1 MTSPSLSRLLCTQ
14 TAPPEGQD
22 GQAWAMARAVLHGQ
36 TDAQAAEALPEPL
49 LLALLDAC
57 VEERL
62 AAPVE
67 ALSASRAKGVAK
79 AARRAQY
86 RLRSAGVATQRP
98 AVPAQ
103 PPAPKEEAAA
113 ELPCLLSPPDGA
125 GDSLLVVVRPVKGG
139 LALHEVVLSDEM
151 GLVEHRE
158 FESSRSGYRRSLRE
172 ARAQPLREISLA
184 EARTLLAE
192 AYRCNLATRS
202 PLPRGAEE
210 MLRRLSVE
218 PAASPLPPVP
228 VPEEGDAVLALQA
241 AALHEE
247 PELRGFLPPESELKL
262 LAARVQ
268 EVQSSPLALSEVQR
282 AEQIQEKARA
292 MAEAFFTPE
301 RSQLYGRRLWAL
313 ADVFDRTHRGPK
325 AVVARAE
332 ARRLFHR
339 APGLFSRFA
348 EALYTKLLPKS
359 ALPGAETPDTA
370 PAAPAAPAPGERRS
384 KGGLILP

>member
-1 MTSPSLSRLLCTQ
+1 MTSPSLAQLLRTDA
-14 TAPPEGQD
+14 APAAGQD
-22 GQAWAMARAVLHGQ
+22 GQAWATARAVLRGE

-49 LLALLDAC
+49 LQALLDAL

-62 AAPVE
+62 AAPVDVL
-67 ALSASRAKGVAK
+67 AASPAKAVAK

-86 RLRSAGVATQRP
+86 RLRSAGVPTQRP
-98 AVPAQ
+98 AVPAP
-103 PPAPKEEAAA
+103 PPAPKDVSAP

-125 GDSLLVVVRPVKGG
+125 GDSLLVVARPVKGG
-139 LALHEVVLSDEM
+139 LALHELVLSDEM

-184 EARTLLAE
+184 EARTLLAQ
-192 AYRCNLATRS
+192 AYRCNLASRS
-202 PLPRGAEE
+202 PLPRGAED
-210 MLRRLSVE
+210 MLRRLAVD
-218 PAASPLPPVP
+218 PAPSPLPPLP
-228 VPEEGDAVLALQA
+228 PPEDGDAVLALQA

-262 LAARVQ
+262 LAARAK

-282 AEQIQEKARA
+282 AEQIQEKVRA

-301 RSQLYGRRLWAL
+301 RAQLYARRLWAL
-313 ADVFDRTHRGPK
+313 ANVFDRTGRAPQ
-325 AVVARAE
+325 AALARAE
-332 ARRLFHR
+332 ARRLFHQ

-348 EALYTKLLPKS
+348 EALYTKLLQKTPPGEQP
-359 ALPGAETPDTA
+359 PGAAPGAPD
-370 PAAPAAPAPGERRS
+370 APAPGERRS

>member
-1 MTSPSLSRLLCTQ
+1 MTSPSLCQLLRTQ
-14 TAPPEGQD
+14 STPPAGQD
-22 GQAWAMARAVLHGQ
+22 GQAWATARAVLRGE
-36 TDAQAAEALPEPL
+36 TAATAAATLPEPL
-49 LLALLDAC
+49 FNALLDAL

-67 ALSASRAKGVAK
+67 ALSASPAKAVAK

-103 PPAPKEEAAA
+103 APAPTEEPAP

-125 GDSLLVVVRPVKGG
+125 GDSLLVVARPVKGG

-151 GLVEHRE
+151 GLLEHRE

-172 ARAQPLREISLA
+172 ARAQPLKEISLA
-184 EARTLLAE
+184 EARALLAE

-202 PLPRGAEE
+202 PLPRGAED
-210 MLRRLSVE
+210 MLRRLDVA
-218 PAASPLPPVP
+218 PAAAPPPPLPP
-228 VPEEGDAVLALQA
+228 PEEGDAVLALESA
-241 AALHEE
+241 SLHAE
-247 PELRGFLPPESELKL
+247 PELRGWLPPESELKL

-268 EVQSSPLALSEVQR
+268 EVQSSPLALADVQR

-301 RSQLYGRRLWAL
+301 RSRLYARRLWAL
-313 ADVFDRTHRGPK
+313 ADVFDRTDRAQG
-325 AVVARAE
+325 AALARAE
-332 ARRLFHR
+332 ARRLFHG

-348 EALYTKLLPKS
+348 EALYTKLLPKTP
-359 ALPGAETPDTA
+359 LPGAEAPGA
-370 PAAPAAPAPGERRS
+370 PPAAPAASAPGERRS

>member
-1 MTSPSLSRLLCTQ
+1 MTSPSLSQLLRTQ
-14 TAPPEGQD
+14 STPPAGQD
-22 GQAWAMARAVLHGQ
+22 GQAWATARAVLRGE
-36 TDAQAAEALPEPL
+36 TDARAAEALPEPL
-49 LLALLDAC
+49 LGALLDAL

-62 AAPVE
+62 ARPVE
-67 ALSASRAKGVAK
+67 ALSASVAKGVAK

-103 PPAPKEEAAA
+103 APAPPEEPAP

-125 GDSLLVVVRPVKGG
+125 GDSLLVVARPVKGG
-139 LALHEVVLSDEM
+139 LALHEVVLSDES

-172 ARAQPLREISLA
+172 ARAQPLKEISLA

-210 MLRRLSVE
+210 MLRRLQVE
-218 PAASPLPPVP
+218 PAPAGLPPLPP
-228 VPEEGDAVLALQA
+228 PEDGDAVLALQA

-247 PELRGFLPPESELKL
+247 PELRGWLPPESELKL

-268 EVQSSPLALSEVQR
+268 EVQSSPLALADVQR

-301 RSQLYGRRLWAL
+301 RSKLYARRLWAL
-313 ADVFDRTHRGPK
+313 ADVFDGTQRGPK
-325 AVVARAE
+325 AALARAE
-332 ARRLFHR
+332 ARRLYHQP
-339 APGLFSRFA
+339 PGLFSRFA
-348 EALYTKLLPKS
+348 EALYTKLLPKTS
-359 ALPGAETPDTA
+359 LAGVETPGHS
-370 PAAPAAPAPGERRS
+370 PASPSPSERRS
-384 KGGLILP
+384 KGGVILP